1 MKKKD
6 SKTAEDAPDARN
18 ATDVLNILFLP
29 KNVELENPES
39 WLKSTIEEDSDSR
52 MCQARMLCSELFLQ
66 SVLYPLV
73 ERGVPINEEVLSNK
87 LVDFKRSSP
96 GSGQDFEASNIL
108 GSVLNHFQ
116 CYSSNDLDSQL
127 DHSAPLDKDFQLLM
141 TLSELDLKVVDETV
155 LKRLA
160 AR

>member
-1 MKKKD
+1 MKKND

-18 ATDVLNILFLP
+18 TTDVLDFLCLP
-29 KNVELENPES
+29 EKVEPESQES
-39 WLKSTIEEDSDSR
+39 WLKSTLEDDSDAL

-73 ERGVPINEEVLSNK
+73 ERGVPINEEVLSDK
-87 LVDFKRSSP
+87 LVDYKRSSP

-108 GSVLNHFQ
+108 GSILNHFQ
-116 CYSSNDLDSQL
+116 CYSSDDVDSQM
-127 DHSAPLDKDFQLLM
+127 DHSAPLDQDFQLLM
-141 TLSELDLKVVDETV
+141 TLSELDLKAVDQTV
-155 LKRLA
+155 LKRLT